1 MQWHLSDYSEGFQ
14 EYCYIQ
20 AILPW
25 VPRLRAIGLLHKE
38 AYPPW
43 FDFQKRYFSGTTV
56 WTTNATSSKTSKTVD
71 LVRRTI
77 GSTAMRSLFRTQAR
91 VRHFLS
97 FLWISRLPESRR
109 VSTRLFLAPSR
120 SMNQL
125 VQLHL
130 RLFPRWTSS
139 GKASTRDSSAGQV
152 SLFTLEFSANKA
164 FLLHSSQ
171 SVTTAITRNLLH
183 FKPSARQV
191 LQALKEGMCE
201 VRPLTMEFAH
211 TDFIAKQSLQLLRHG
226 DLLDI
231 SFRPRDEIRC
241 FFSSRRE
248 ETHIFHCWD
257 QRAMMYLNWYLRYQT
272 IDVSLIF
279 LSRSM
284 WPHIMSEFFFLFL

>member
-25 VPRLRAIGLLHKE
+25 VPHLRAIGLLHKE

-43 FDFQKRYFSGTTV
+43 FDFQKRYFSGATV
-56 WTTNATSSKTSKTVD
+56 WTTNATSSKTSKTVG

-109 VSTRLFLAPSR
+109 VRTRLL
-120 SMNQL
+120 L
-125 VQLHL
+125 
-130 RLFPRWTSS
+130 
-139 GKASTRDSSAGQV
+139 ASTRDSSAGKV
-152 SLFTLEFSANKA
+152 SLFSPEFSAKKA
-164 FLLHSSQ
+164 LLLHSSR

-183 FKPSARQV
+183 YKPSARQV

-201 VRPLTMEFAH
+201 VRPLTMQFEH
-211 TDFIAKQSLQLLRHG
+211 TDIIAKQSLQTWGFTGHLL
-226 DLLDI
+226 
-231 SFRPRDEIRC
+231 
-241 FFSSRRE
+241 
-248 ETHIFHCWD
+248 
-257 QRAMMYLNWYLRYQT
+257 
-272 IDVSLIF
+272 
-279 LSRSM
+279 
-284 WPHIMSEFFFLFL
+284 